1 MMSYL
6 KTRQSSSARSSI
18 LVPFYQGGHSNFP
31 LLFIFTCLSHQH
43 SSSGDNNYESSKYL
57 THHHDFPH
65 NSISKKG
72 FMLYRKISLC
82 SRFTRQGDTLT
93 YLTSA
98 GLFAFI
104 DAVTA
109 LYYALFL
116 LLLLSRSLNM
126 GKRNVY
132 GNWINKGFDYR
143 EIKDWLIGADS
154 IALAEFLPVLHRMK
168 SLETTSS
175 LVSYS

>member
-1 MMSYL
+1 MSYL

-57 THHHDFPH
+57 TRHHDIPH

-72 FMLYRKISLC
+72 FVLYRKMSLC

-93 YLTSA
+93 YLTSVCIYRCCHCTV
-98 GLFAFI
+98 LYFI
-104 DAVTA
+104 FVAVVIKR
-109 LYYALFL
+109 LKYGKKECIWK
-116 LLLLSRSLNM
+116 LN
-126 GKRNVY
+126 K
-132 GNWINKGFDYR
+132 
-143 EIKDWLIGADS
+143 
-154 IALAEFLPVLHRMK
+154 
-168 SLETTSS
+168 
-175 LVSYS
+175 